1 MKRIGELLLKT
12 AIICNDPKND
22 YKSTEDLCLI
32 SMEWADETMLNKAC
46 EWLKEN
52 MGNYIIE
59 HPFFPAGSSVTVEED
74 KMVED
79 FRKAMEG
86 E

>member
-1 MKRIGELLLKT
+1 MV
-12 AIICNDPKND
+12 
-22 YKSTEDLCLI
+22 
-32 SMEWADETMLNKAC
+32 EWVNKTMLDKAC

-52 MGNYIIE
+52 MSNYIIE

-74 KMVED
+74 KMVKD
-79 FRKAMEG
+79 FRKAME